1 MPKSG
6 RHRQRGTVSTDMKTT
21 NKKII
26 LSVLLSL
33 ALTVTATSCKSETD
47 ANKAVSDGS
56 GNSTDASENT
66 EVYTEPISSD
76 DLDIK
81 FSKFDLDESVPSD
94 SNKINLADGG
104 STTDSDGVQI
114 NGNIIKITAG
124 GNYLISGTLREG
136 QIIVECADD
145 EKVKLCFDGVN
156 VSSSESSPIYI
167 VSADKVAIVLCD
179 SSVNSVTDSRS
190 GYIDSD
196 DDSDT
201 ENDTDDAAIYSACAL
216 TVSGS
221 GKLTVNASYNDGI
234 RSKKTLKILNGQINV
249 SSSGTALKGSNAT
262 AVAGGEIIL
271 NAGKSGI
278 RTSETDDSAKG
289 YIFISGGKIEITAE
303 KHGINAS
310 QYVLISGG
318 EINITTTG
326 TEIDTDS
333 TDDDGG
339 WGGMWHGGFGGE
351 GSGRSKIKS
360 KGIKADKSVTVTGGE
375 ITVTSTGHSIASA
388 GTVSISG
395 DASLTLH
402 AECKS
407 VSANSKGIKADGDL
421 TVGGGTVNVTCS
433 YEGLESKEGSIII
446 TGGSVS
452 VVSSDDG
459 FNVANTSGSI
469 QICGGSV
476 FVNAS
481 GDGFDS
487 NGNIIFSGGTTLIAG
502 PTSSADGALDCGDNR
517 NYISVTGGTLIAYG
531 AAGMAEAPSEEYST
545 QCSISTNTTVTKG
558 SLVALCDSDGNVIA
572 AFVAIQ
578 NAQNI
583 VISSPDIT
591 VGMTCKLNVGGTL
604 DGAEDTD
611 TVYTSGKVSG
621 GQDTTEFSISSILT
635 GGQGGSMDGFNGGGG
650 GGRNDGRDDGRG
662 GGHGGGPGRF

>member
-1 MPKSG
+1 MPKTV
-6 RHRQRGTVSTDMKTT
+6 RHRRGGMTGTYMKSYH
-21 NKKII
+21 KKII

-33 ALTVTATSCKSETD
+33 ALTLTATSCKSETD
-47 ANKAVSDGS
+47 ANKTDSNGS
-56 GNSTDASENT
+56 ANSTDASGNT
-66 EVYTEPISSD
+66 DIYTEPINSD
-76 DLDIK
+76 NLDIK

-94 SNKINLADGG
+94 SAKINLADGK
-104 STTDSDGVQI
+104 STSDSDGVQI
-114 NGNIIKITAG
+114 NGDIVRITAG
-124 GNYLISGTLREG
+124 GSYLISGNLSNG

-145 EKVKLCFDGVN
+145 EKVKLCFNGVDL
-156 VSSSESSPIYI
+156 SSSENSPVYI

-179 SSVNSVTDSRS
+179 GSLNSVTDSRS
-190 GYIDSD
+190 GYSDSVD
-196 DDSDT
+196 DDSESDSP
-201 ENDTDDAAIYSACAL
+201 DAAIYSACAL
-216 TVSGS
+216 TISGS

-234 RSKKTLKILNGQINV
+234 RSKKTLKILNGRINV
-249 SSSGTALKGSNAT
+249 GSSGTAVKGSNAT
-262 AVAGGEIIL
+262 AVAGGEITI

-326 TEIDTDS
+326 TETDTDS
-333 TDDDGG
+333 SDNDDGG

-360 KGIKADKSVTVTGGE
+360 KGIKAEKSVTVTGGN

-407 VSANSKGIKADGDL
+407 LSANSKGIKADGDL
-421 TVGGGTVNVTCS
+421 TVSGGTVNVTYS
-433 YEGLESKEGSIII
+433 YEGLESKDGSIII

-469 QICGGSV
+469 QICGGRI

-531 AAGMAEAPSEEYST
+531 SAGMAEAPSEEYST
-545 QCSISTNTTVTKG
+545 QCSISTNTTVTEG
-558 SLVALCDSDGNVIA
+558 SLVAVCDSDGNVIC
-572 AFVAIQ
+572 AFVAAE

-604 DGAEDTD
+604 DGADDTD
-611 TVYTSGKVSG
+611 MIYTSGKVVG
-621 GQDTTEFSISSILT
+621 GKDAAEFSISSILT
-635 GGQGGSMDGFNGGGG
+635 GSNRGGSMGGF
-650 GGRNDGRDDGRG
+650 DGRGDGRGDGHG